1 MGDEHPIAYGTRKLL
16 PRETKYSVIEHEGL
30 AIVEG
35 VKHFRVYLEG
45 VPFRIEPDHNPLTQ
59 ISQLKDSHGCIARWI
74 LALQPYNYTMAYRPG
89 RRNGNA
95 DGLSREHGSRLEEGE
110 MSGMALLSL
119 TSHP

>member
-1 MGDEHPIAYGTRKLL
+1 MGDEHPIAYGSRKLL
-16 PRETKYSVIEHEGL
+16 PRETKYLVIEREGL

-45 VPFRIEPDHNPLTQ
+45 
-59 ISQLKDSHGCIARWI
+59 
-74 LALQPYNYTMAYRPG
+74 G

-110 MSGMALLSL
+110 MSVTALLSL
-119 TSHP
+119 TSQP